1 MQGPLREQA
10 RSHRGAAGLVGW
22 CGGQSSMNLSGPFI
36 KRPVATMLLSLAIM
50 LLGGVSFGLLPV
62 SPLPQMDFPV
72 IVVQASLPGASPEV
86 MASTVATPLERS
98 FGSIAGVNTMS
109 SRSSQG
115 STRVILQ
122 FDLDR
127 DINGAAREVQAAINA
142 SRTLLP
148 SGMRS
153 MPTYKK
159 VNPSQAPIMVL
170 SLTSDV
176 LEKGQ
181 LYDLASTI
189 LSQSLSQ
196 VQGVGEVQIG
206 GSSLP
211 AVRIEL
217 EPQSLNQYGVALDDV
232 RNTIANANVRRPKGS
247 VEDDQRLWQVQA
259 NDQLEKAKDYES
271 LIIHYNGGA
280 ALRLKD
286 VAKVSDGVEDR
297 YNSGFFNDDAAVLLV
312 INRQAGANIIETVNE
327 IKAQLPALQAVLPAS
342 VKLNLA
348 MDRSPVIKATLHE
361 AEMTLLIAVAL
372 VILVVFLFLG
382 NFRASLIPTLAVP
395 VSLVGTFAV
404 MYLYGFSLNNLSLM
418 ALILATGLVVD
429 DAIVVL
435 ENISRHIDEGVRP
448 MRAAYLGAQEV
459 GFTLLSMN
467 VSLVAVFLSILFMG
481 GIIES
486 LFREFSITLAAAIV
500 VSLVVSLTLTPMLCA
515 RWLKPHT
522 PGQENR
528 LQRWSRRANDWMV
541 GKYATSLDWVL
552 RHKRLTLL
560 SLFVTIGV
568 NIALYVVVPKTF
580 MPQQDTGQLIGFVRG
595 DDGLSFSVMQPKME
609 IFRRAVLKDEAVE
622 SVAGF
627 IGGNNGTNNAFMLV
641 RLKPIKERSISAQ
654 KVIERLRKEMPKVP
668 GAQLMLMADQDL
680 QFGGG
685 REQTTSQYSYILQS
699 GDLGALREWYPKV
712 VTALKALPELTA
724 IDAREGR
731 GARQVTLIV
740 DRDQAKR
747 LGVDMDMVTAVLNNA
762 YSQRQ
767 ISTIYDSLNQY
778 QVVMEVNPKYAQD
791 PITLK
796 QVQVIT
802 ADGARIPLST
812 IAHYENS
819 LENDRVSHEGQ
830 FASESIAFDMAEG
843 VTVEQGG
850 AAIER
855 AIAKVGLPEDVI
867 AKMAGTADAFAA
879 TQKSQPW
886 MILGALVAVY
896 LVLGVL
902 YESYIHPL
910 TILSTLPSAGVGAL
924 LSIYALGGEFSLI
937 SLLGLFLL
945 IGVVKKN
952 AILMIDLAL
961 QLERSQGMAPL
972 ESIRSACLQRLRP
985 ILMTTLAAILGALPL
1000 LMSRAEGAEMRQPL
1014 GLTIIGGLIF
1024 SQVLTLYTTPV
1035 VYLYL
1040 DRLRHRF
1047 NKWRGVRTDA
1057 ALETPL

>member
-1 MQGPLREQA
+1 
-10 RSHRGAAGLVGW
+10 
-22 CGGQSSMNLSGPFI
+22 MNLSGPFI
-36 KRPVATMLLSLAIM
+36 RRPVATFLMSVAIM
-50 LLGGVSFGLLPV
+50 LLGGVSFSLLPV
-62 SPLPQMDFPV
+62 SPLPSMDFPV
-72 IVVQASLPGASPEV
+72 IVVSANLSGASPEV

-98 FGSIAGVNTMS
+98 FGAIPGVTTMS

-142 SRTLLP
+142 SRNLLP

-159 VNPSQAPIMVL
+159 INPSQAPVMVL

-176 LEKGQ
+176 LAKGQ

-196 VQGVGEVQIG
+196 VPGVGEVQIG

-217 EPQSLNQYGVALDDV
+217 EPQLLNQYNVSLDDV
-232 RNTIANANVRRPKGS
+232 RTTIDGTNVRRPIGF
-247 VEDDQRLWQVQA
+247 VEDGERQWQVQA
-259 NDQLEKAKDYES
+259 NDQLDKADDYKP
-271 LIIHYNGGA
+271 LIIRYQDGSV
-280 ALRLKD
+280 LRLSD
-286 VAKVSDGVEDR
+286 VAKVTDGVEDR
-297 YNSGFFNDDAAVLLV
+297 YNSGFYNDNSAVLLV
-312 INRQAGANIIETVNE
+312 INRQAGANIIQTVSQ
-327 IKAQLPALQAVLPAS
+327 IKEQLPALEALLPAS
-342 VKLNLA
+342 VELNIA
-348 MDRSPVIKATLHE
+348 MDRSPVITATLHE
-361 AEMTLLIAVAL
+361 AEMTLLIAVVL
-372 VILVVFLFLG
+372 VVLVVFLFLG

-395 VSLVGTFAV
+395 VSLVGTFAI
-404 MYLYGFSLNNLSLM
+404 MYLWGFSLNNLSLM

-435 ENISRHIDEGVRP
+435 ENISRHIDNGVP
-448 MRAAYLGAQEV
+448 PLRAAYLGTQEV

-467 VSLVAVFLSILFMG
+467 VSLVAVFLSILFIG

-486 LFREFSITLAAAIV
+486 LFREFSITLAVAIV
-500 VSLVVSLTLTPMLCA
+500 VSLFVSLTLTPMLCA
-515 RWLKPHT
+515 RWLTPHET
-522 PGQENR
+522 EKDNR
-528 LQRWSRRANDWMV
+528 LQRFSHRVNQRMV
-541 GKYATSLDWVL
+541 AAYDRSLGWVL
-552 RHKRLTLL
+552 RHRRLTLL
-560 SLFVTIGV
+560 SLLLTIIGNV
-568 NIALYVVVPKTF
+568 ALYVVVPKTF

-609 IFRRAVLKDEAVE
+609 TYRRALLADPAVD

-627 IGGNNGTNNAFMLV
+627 IGGNNGSNNATILV
-641 RLKPIKERSISAQ
+641 RLKPIEERKINAQ
-654 KVIERLRKEMPKVP
+654 QVIERLRKEMPKVP
-668 GAQLMLMADQDL
+668 GGRLMLMADQDL
-680 QFGGG
+680 QFGGA
-685 REQTTSQYSYILQS
+685 REQSTSQYSYIIQS
-699 GDLGALREWYPKV
+699 GDLSALRTWYPKIV
-712 VTALKALPELTA
+712 AAFRALPELTA

-731 GARQVTLIV
+731 GAAQVTLIV
-740 DRDQAKR
+740 DRDKAKR
-747 LGVDMDMVTAVLNNA
+747 LGIDMSTVTSVLNNA

-778 QVVMEVNPKYAQD
+778 KVVMEINPRYAQD
-791 PITLK
+791 PITLE

-802 ADGARIPLST
+802 TDNKRVPLSS

-819 LENDRVSHEGQ
+819 LADDSVSHEGQ
-830 FASESIAFDMAEG
+830 FASESISFDLVSG
-843 VTVEQGG
+843 VTLDV
-850 AAIER
+850 ATPLIER
-855 AIAKVGLPEDVI
+855 ALVRVGLPEDIIV
-867 AKMAGTADAFAA
+867 KVAGTGDAFAA
-879 TQKSQPW
+879 AQKSQPF

-896 LVLGVL
+896 LVLGIL

-924 LSIYALGGEFSLI
+924 LSIYLTGGQFSLI

-952 AILMIDLAL
+952 AIMMIDLAL
-961 QLERSQGMAPL
+961 QLERNEGLGPA
-972 ESIRSACLQRLRP
+972 ESIRQACLLRLRP
-985 ILMTTLAAILGALPL
+985 ILMTTMAAILGALPL
-1000 LMSRAEGAEMRQPL
+1000 MFSTAAGAEMRRPL
-1014 GLTIIGGLIF
+1014 GLTIIGGLVF
-1024 SQVLTLYTTPV
+1024 SQILTLYTTPV

-1057 ALETPL
+1057 ALDTPL

>member
-1 MQGPLREQA
+1 
-10 RSHRGAAGLVGW
+10 
-22 CGGQSSMNLSGPFI
+22 MNLSGPFI

-62 SPLPQMDFPV
+62 APLPQMDFPV

-98 FGSIAGVNTMS
+98 FGAIAGVNTMS

-142 SRTLLP
+142 SRNLLP

-217 EPQSLNQYGVALDDV
+217 EPQALNQYGVALDDV
-232 RNTIANANVRRPKGS
+232 RKTIADANVRRPKGS
-247 VEDDQRLWQVQA
+247 VEDGQRLWQIQA

-271 LIIHYNGGA
+271 LIIHYADGA

-372 VILVVFLFLG
+372 VILVVYLFLG

-435 ENISRHIDEGVRP
+435 ENISRHIDEGVKP
-448 MRAAYLGAQEV
+448 MQAAYLGAKEV

-481 GIIES
+481 GIVES

-528 LQRWSRRANDWMV
+528 LQRWSRRTNDWMV

-552 RHKRLTLL
+552 RHRRLTLL
-560 SLFVTIGV
+560 SLLITVGV
-568 NIALYVVVPKTF
+568 NVALYVVVPKTF

-627 IGGNNGTNNAFMLV
+627 IGGTNGTNNAFMLV
-641 RLKPIKERSISAQ
+641 RLKPIKERQLNAQ

-699 GDLGALREWYPKV
+699 GDLGELRKWYPKV
-712 VTALKALPELTA
+712 VAALRALPELTA
-724 IDAREGR
+724 IDAREGA
-731 GARQVTLIV
+731 GAQQVTLIV

-791 PITLK
+791 PVTLK

-802 ADGARIPLST
+802 ADGARVPLST
-812 IAHYENS
+812 FAHYENS
-819 LENDRVSHEGQ
+819 LEDDRVSHEGQ
-830 FASESIAFDMAEG
+830 FASEDISFDMAEG
-843 VTVEQGG
+843 VTVEQGS

-855 AIAKVGLPEDVI
+855 AIAKLGLPEDVI

-879 TQKSQPW
+879 TQKSQPF
-886 MILGALVAVY
+886 MILGALLAVY

-961 QLERSQGMAPL
+961 QLERHQGLSPL

-1000 LMSRAEGAEMRQPL
+1000 LLGRAEGAEMRQPL

-1040 DRLRHRF
+1040 DKLRHRF

>member
-1 MQGPLREQA
+1 
-10 RSHRGAAGLVGW
+10 
-22 CGGQSSMNLSGPFI
+22 MNLSGPFI

-72 IVVQASLPGASPEV
+72 IVVSASLPGASPEV
-86 MASTVATPLERS
+86 MASTVATPLERA
-98 FGSIAGVNTMS
+98 FGAIAGVNTMS
-109 SRSSQG
+109 SNSSQG

-122 FDLDR
+122 FDQDR

-142 SRTLLP
+142 SRNLLP
-148 SGMRS
+148 SGMKS

-159 VNPSQAPIMVL
+159 INPSQAPIMVL
-170 SLTSDV
+170 SLTSEV
-176 LEKGQ
+176 LSKGQ

-196 VQGVGEVQIG
+196 VPGVGEVQIG

-217 EPQSLNQYGVALDDV
+217 EPQLLNQYGVSLDDV
-232 RNTIANANVRRPKGS
+232 RSTIANANVRRPKGAVS
-247 VEDDQRLWQVQA
+247 DGERNWQIQA
-259 NDQLEKAKDYES
+259 NDQLEKAKDYEP
-271 LIIHYNGGA
+271 LIIRYQDGA
-280 ALRLKD
+280 ALRLSH
-286 VAKVSDGVEDR
+286 VAKVKDSVEDR
-297 YNSGFFNDDAAVLLV
+297 YNSGFFNNDAAVLLV
-312 INRQAGANIIETVNE
+312 VNRQAGANIIETVNA

-342 VKLNLA
+342 VQLNLA

-395 VSLVGTFAV
+395 VSLVGTFAI

-435 ENISRHIDEGVRP
+435 ENISRHIDAGIAP
-448 MRAAYLGAQEV
+448 MKAAMLGAKEV

-481 GIIES
+481 GIVES
-486 LFREFSITLAAAIV
+486 LFREFSITLAASII

-515 RWLKPHT
+515 RWLKPHV
-522 PGQENR
+522 PGTENAM
-528 LQRWSRRANDWMV
+528 QRWSISLNQRMV
-541 GKYATSLDWVL
+541 SGYARSLDWVL

-560 SLFVTIGV
+560 SLLVTIGV
-568 NIALYVVVPKTF
+568 NVALYVVVPKTF

-609 IFRRAVLKDEAVE
+609 IFRKAVLADPAVE

-627 IGGNNGTNNAFMLV
+627 IGGNGGTNNAFMIV
-641 RLKPIKERSISAQ
+641 RLKPISERKVSAQ
-654 KVIERLRKEMPKVP
+654 KVIERLRENMPKVP
-668 GAQLMLMADQDL
+668 GGRLMLMADQDL

-685 REQTTSQYSYILQS
+685 RDQTSSQYSYILQS
-699 GDLGALREWYPKV
+699 GDLGELRTWYPKV
-712 VTALKALPELTA
+712 VAAFKALPELTA

-731 GARQVTLIV
+731 GAQQVTLVV

-791 PITLK
+791 PETLN

-802 ADGARIPLST
+802 ADGQRIPLSA

-819 LENDRVSHEGQ
+819 LQNDRVSHEGQ
-830 FASESIAFDMAEG
+830 FASESIAFDLAPG
-843 VTVEQGG
+843 VTLEQGT

-855 AIAKVGLPEDVI
+855 AVAKLGLPEEVI
-867 AKMAGTADAFAA
+867 VKMAGTGDAFAA
-879 TQKSQPW
+879 TQKSQPF

-896 LVLGVL
+896 LVLGIL

-924 LSIYALGGEFSLI
+924 LSIYLTGGEFSLI

-961 QLERSQGMAPL
+961 QLERHSGLDPQA
-972 ESIRSACLQRLRP
+972 SIRSACLQRLRP

-1000 LMSRAEGAEMRQPL
+1000 MLSSAEGAEMRQPL

-1024 SQVLTLYTTPV
+1024 SQILTLYTTPV

>member
-1 MQGPLREQA
+1 
-10 RSHRGAAGLVGW
+10 
-22 CGGQSSMNLSGPFI
+22 MNLSGPFI
-36 KRPVATMLLSLAIM
+36 RRPVATMLLSLAIT
-50 LLGGVSFGLLPV
+50 LLGGVCFGLLPV

-72 IVVQASLPGASPEV
+72 IVVQANLPGASPEV

-98 FGSIAGVNTMS
+98 FGAIAGVNTMS

-142 SRTLLP
+142 SRNLLP

-196 VQGVGEVQIG
+196 VSGVGEVQIG

-217 EPQSLNQYGVALDDV
+217 EPQLLNQYGVALDDV
-232 RNTIANANVRRPKGS
+232 RSAIADSNVRRPKGS
-247 VEDDQRLWQVQA
+247 VEDDQRMWQVQA
-259 NDQLEKAKDYES
+259 NDQLEKAKDYET
-271 LIIHYNGGA
+271 LIIRYQDGSV
-280 ALRLKD
+280 LRLKD
-286 VAKVSDGVEDR
+286 VAKVTDGVEDR

-342 VKLNLA
+342 VKLDLA

-372 VILVVFLFLG
+372 VVLVVFMFLG
-382 NFRASLIPTLAVP
+382 NLRASLIPTLAVP

-435 ENISRHIDEGVRP
+435 ENISRHIDEGVPP
-448 MRAAYLGAQEV
+448 MKAAYLGAREV

-467 VSLVAVFLSILFMG
+467 ASLVAVFLSILFMG
-481 GIIES
+481 GIVES
-486 LFREFSITLAAAIV
+486 LFREFSITLAASIL
-500 VSLVVSLTLTPMLCA
+500 VSLLVSLTLTPMLCS
-515 RWLKPHT
+515 RWLKPHV

-528 LQRWSRRANDWMV
+528 LQRASRRLNERMV
-541 GKYATSLDWVL
+541 RGYASSLDWVL
-552 RHKRLTLL
+552 RHRRLTLL
-560 SLFVTIGV
+560 SLLVTIGV

-609 IFRRAVLKDEAVE
+609 IFRRAVLKDDAVQ

-641 RLKPIKERSISAQ
+641 RLKPIKEREISAQ

-699 GDLGALREWYPKV
+699 ADLASLREWYPKV
-712 VTALKALPELTA
+712 VAAFRALPELTA
-724 IDAREGR
+724 IDARDGG
-731 GARQVTLIV
+731 GAQQVTLVV

-747 LGVDMDMVTAVLNNA
+747 LGIDMAMVTTVLNNA

-791 PITLK
+791 PNTLE

-802 ADGARIPLST
+802 DDGARVPLST

-819 LENDRVSHEGQ
+819 LEDDRVSHEGQ
-830 FASESIAFDMAEG
+830 FASEGISFDMAES
-843 VTVEQGG
+843 VTVEQGT

-855 AIAKVGLPEDVI
+855 AIARLGMPEDVI

-879 TQKSQPW
+879 TQKGQPL
-886 MILGALVAVY
+886 MILGALLAVY

-924 LSIYALGGEFSLI
+924 LSIYVLGQEFSLI

-961 QLERSQGMAPL
+961 QLERGGQTPE
-972 ESIRSACLQRLRP
+972 ESIRSACLLRLRP

-1000 LMSRAEGAEMRQPL
+1000 LLGGAEGSEMRQPL
-1014 GLTIIGGLIF
+1014 GLTIIGGLVF

-1040 DRLRHRF
+1040 DKLRHRF
-1047 NKWRGVRTDA
+1047 NRWRGVRTDA
-1057 ALETPL
+1057 ALETAL

>member
-1 MQGPLREQA
+1 
-10 RSHRGAAGLVGW
+10 
-22 CGGQSSMNLSGPFI
+22 MNLSGPFI
-36 KRPVATMLLSLAIM
+36 RRPVATMLLSLAIV
-50 LLGGVSFGLLPV
+50 LLGAVSFGLLPV

-98 FGSIAGVNTMS
+98 FGVIPGINTMS

-122 FDLDR
+122 FDLNR

-142 SRTLLP
+142 SRNLLP

-176 LEKGQ
+176 LQKGQ
-181 LYDLASTI
+181 LYDLASTV

-196 VQGVGEVQIG
+196 VPGVGEVQIG

-217 EPQSLNQYGVALDDV
+217 EPQALNQYGVALDDV
-232 RNTIANANVRRPKGS
+232 RTAIANANVRRPKGS
-247 VEDDQRLWQVQA
+247 LEDADRNWQIQA
-259 NDQLEKAKDYES
+259 NDQLEKARDYEP
-271 LIIHYNGGA
+271 LIIHYQNGA
-280 ALRLKD
+280 ALRLGD
-286 VAKVSDGVEDR
+286 VSKISDSVEDR
-297 YNSGFFNDDAAVLLV
+297 YNAGFFNNDEAVLLV

-327 IKAQLPALQAVLPAS
+327 IKAQLPTLQAVLPAS

-372 VILVVFLFLG
+372 VVLVVYLFLG

-395 VSLVGTFAV
+395 VSLVGTFAI

-435 ENISRHIDEGVRP
+435 ENISRHIDDGIPP
-448 MRAAYLGAQEV
+448 MKAAYLGAKEV

-467 VSLVAVFLSILFMG
+467 LSLVVVFLSILFIG
-481 GIIES
+481 GIIGN
-486 LFREFSITLAAAIV
+486 LFREFSITLAASIL

-515 RWLKPHT
+515 RWLKPHQQGEPT
-522 PGQENR
+522 R
-528 LQRWSRRANDWMV
+528 LQRWSENANERMMAA
-541 GKYATSLDWVL
+541 YAVSLDWVL
-552 RHKRLTLL
+552 RHRRLTLL
-560 SLFVTIGV
+560 SLLVTIGV

-580 MPQQDTGQLIGFVRG
+580 LPQQDTGQLIGFVRG
-595 DDGLSFSVMQPKME
+595 DDGMSFGNMQPKME
-609 IFRRAVLKDEAVE
+609 IFRKAVLADPAVQ

-627 IGGNNGTNNAFMLV
+627 IGGNNGTNNALMLV
-641 RLKPIKERSISAQ
+641 RLKPIKERNVSAQ
-654 KVIERLRKEMPKVP
+654 KVIERLRDEMPKVA
-668 GAQLMLMADQDL
+668 GARLMLMADQDL

-685 REQTTSQYSYILQS
+685 REQQTAQYSYILQS
-699 GDLGALREWYPKV
+699 DDLGALREWYPKV
-712 VTALKALPELTA
+712 VAALKALPELTA
-724 IDAREGR
+724 LDAREGR
-731 GARQVTLIV
+731 GAPQTTLVV
-740 DRDQAKR
+740 DRDTAKR
-747 LGVDMDMVTAVLNNA
+747 LGVDMGTVTTVLNNA

-767 ISTIYDSLNQY
+767 ISTIYDTLNQY
-778 QVVMEVNPKYAQD
+778 EVVMEINPKYAQS
-791 PITLK
+791 PETLN
-796 QVQVIT
+796 QVKVI
-802 ADGARIPLST
+802 GSSGQRIPLSA

-819 LENDRVSHEGQ
+819 LQDDRVDHEGQ
-830 FASESIAFDMAEG
+830 FASESLSFDMAPG
-843 VTVEQGG
+843 VTVEQGT

-855 AIAKVGLPEDVI
+855 AIAKLGLPEAVI
-867 AKMAGTADAFAA
+867 AKMAGTSDAFAA
-879 TQKSQPW
+879 TQKSQPF

-896 LVLGVL
+896 LVLGIL

-924 LSIYALGGEFSLI
+924 LSIYLLGGEFSLI

-961 QLERSQGMAPL
+961 QLERHSGLDPL
-972 ESIRSACLQRLRP
+972 ESIRQACLLRLRP

-1000 LMSRAEGAEMRQPL
+1000 LLSSAEGAEMRQPL
-1014 GLTIIGGLIF
+1014 GLTIIGGLVF
-1024 SQVLTLYTTPV
+1024 SQILTLYTTPV

-1047 NKWRGVRTDA
+1047 NKWRGVRTDG

>member
-1 MQGPLREQA
+1 
-10 RSHRGAAGLVGW
+10 
-22 CGGQSSMNLSGPFI
+22 MNLSGPFI

-62 SPLPQMDFPV
+62 APLPQMDFPV

-98 FGSIAGVNTMS
+98 FGAIAGVNTMS

-142 SRTLLP
+142 SRNLLP

-196 VQGVGEVQIG
+196 VQGVGEVQVG

-217 EPQSLNQYGVALDDV
+217 EPQLLNQYGVALDDV
-232 RNTIANANVRRPKGS
+232 RNAIANANQRRPKGS
-247 VEDDQRLWQVQA
+247 VEDDQRLWQIQA
-259 NDQLEKAKDYES
+259 NDQLEKARDYEP
-271 LIIHYNGGA
+271 LIIHYNNGA

-286 VAKVSDGVEDR
+286 VARVSDGVEDR

-372 VILVVFLFLG
+372 VILVVYLFLG

-395 VSLVGTFAV
+395 VSLVGTFAI

-435 ENISRHIDEGVRP
+435 ENISRHIDEGIAP
-448 MRAAYLGAQEV
+448 MKAAYLGAKEV

-528 LQRWSRRANDWMV
+528 LQRWSRRCNEWMV

-552 RHKRLTLL
+552 RHRRLTLL
-560 SLFVTIGV
+560 SLLLTIGV
-568 NIALYVVVPKTF
+568 NVALYVVVPKTF

-609 IFRRAVLKDEAVE
+609 IFRRAVLKDAAVE

-641 RLKPIKERSISAQ
+641 RLKPIKERNISAQ

-699 GDLGALREWYPKV
+699 GDLGELRQWYPKV
-712 VTALKALPELTA
+712 VTALRALPELTA
-724 IDAREGR
+724 IDAREGH
-731 GARQVTLIV
+731 GAQQVTLMV

-791 PITLK
+791 PITLN

-802 ADGARIPLST
+802 ADGARIPLSA

-819 LENDRVSHEGQ
+819 LEDDRVSHEGQ
-830 FASESIAFDMAEG
+830 FASESISFDMAEG
-843 VTVEQGG
+843 VTVEQGT

-855 AIAKVGLPEDVI
+855 AIAKLGMPEDVI
-867 AKMAGTADAFAA
+867 VKMAGTADAFAA
-879 TQKSQPW
+879 TQKSQPF
-886 MILGALVAVY
+886 MILGALLAVY

-924 LSIYALGGEFSLI
+924 LSIYVLGGEFSLI

-961 QLERSQGMAPL
+961 QLERHHGMDPL
-972 ESIRSACLQRLRP
+972 QSIRSACLQRLRP

-1000 LMSRAEGAEMRQPL
+1000 LLGNAEGSEMRQPL
-1014 GLTIIGGLIF
+1014 GLTIIGGLVF

-1040 DRLRHRF
+1040 DRLRHKF
-1047 NKWRGVRTDA
+1047 NHWRGVRTDA

>member
-1 MQGPLREQA
+1 
-10 RSHRGAAGLVGW
+10 
-22 CGGQSSMNLSGPFI
+22 MNLSGPFI
-36 KRPVATMLLSLAIM
+36 RRPVATMLLSFAIM
-50 LLGGVSFGLLPV
+50 LLGGVCFGLLPV

-72 IVVQASLPGASPEV
+72 IVVQANLPGASPEV

-98 FGSIAGVNTMS
+98 FGAIAGVNTMS

-142 SRTLLP
+142 SRNLLP

-196 VQGVGEVQIG
+196 VSGVGEVQIG

-217 EPQSLNQYGVALDDV
+217 EPQLLNQYGVALDDV
-232 RNTIANANVRRPKGS
+232 RTAIADSNVRRPKGS
-247 VEDDQRLWQVQA
+247 VEDDRRMWQVQA
-259 NDQLEKAKDYES
+259 NDQLEKAKDYETLVIRYQDGS
-271 LIIHYNGGA
+271 V
-280 ALRLKD
+280 LRLKD
-286 VAKVSDGVEDR
+286 VAKVTDSVEDR

-372 VILVVFLFLG
+372 VVLVVFLFLG

-435 ENISRHIDEGVRP
+435 ENISRHIDEGVPP
-448 MRAAYLGAQEV
+448 MEAAYRGAEEV

-486 LFREFSITLAAAIV
+486 LFREFSITLAASIV

-515 RWLKPHT
+515 RWLKPHV

-528 LQRWSRRANDWMV
+528 LQRWSQRVNERMV
-541 GKYATSLDWVL
+541 RGYATSLDWVL
-552 RHKRLTLL
+552 RHRRLTLL
-560 SLFVTIGV
+560 SLLVTIGV
-568 NIALYVVVPKTF
+568 NVALYVVVPKTF

-595 DDGLSFSVMQPKME
+595 DDGLSFGVMQPKME
-609 IFRRAVLKDEAVE
+609 IFRRAVLKDEAVQ

-641 RLKPIKERSISAQ
+641 RLKPIKERNISAQ

-699 GDLGALREWYPKV
+699 ADLASLRTWYPKV
-712 VTALKALPELTA
+712 VAAFRALPELTA
-724 IDAREGR
+724 IDARDGG
-731 GARQVTLIV
+731 GAQQVTLVV

-747 LGVDMDMVTAVLNNA
+747 LGIDMDMVTAVLNNA

-791 PITLK
+791 PSTLE

-802 ADGARIPLST
+802 ADGARVPLSA

-819 LENDRVSHEGQ
+819 LEDDRVSHEGQ
-830 FASESIAFDMAEG
+830 FASEGISFDMAEG
-843 VTVEQGG
+843 VTVEQGT

-855 AIAKVGLPEDVI
+855 AIAKLGMPEDVI
-867 AKMAGTADAFAA
+867 VKMAGTADAFAA
-879 TQKSQPW
+879 TQKSQPF
-886 MILGALVAVY
+886 MILGALLAVY

-924 LSIYALGGEFSLI
+924 LSIYALGSEFSLI

-961 QLERSQGMAPL
+961 QLERAGQTPL
-972 ESIRSACLQRLRP
+972 ESIRSACLLRLRP

-1000 LMSRAEGAEMRQPL
+1000 LLGTAEGAEMRQPL
-1014 GLTIIGGLIF
+1014 GLTIIGGLVF

-1040 DRLRHRF
+1040 DKLRHRF
-1047 NKWRGVRTDA
+1047 NRWRGVRTDA

>member
-1 MQGPLREQA
+1 
-10 RSHRGAAGLVGW
+10 
-22 CGGQSSMNLSGPFI
+22 MNLSGPFI

-62 SPLPQMDFPV
+62 APLPQMDFPV

-98 FGSIAGVNTMS
+98 FGAIAGVNTMS

-142 SRTLLP
+142 SRNLLP

-217 EPQSLNQYGVALDDV
+217 EPQALNQYGVALDDV
-232 RNTIANANVRRPKGS
+232 RKTIADANVRRPKGS
-247 VEDDQRLWQVQA
+247 VEDGQRLWQIQA

-271 LIIHYNGGA
+271 LIIHYADGA

-435 ENISRHIDEGVRP
+435 ENISRHIDEGVKP
-448 MRAAYLGAQEV
+448 MQAAYLGAKEV

-481 GIIES
+481 GIVES

-528 LQRWSRRANDWMV
+528 LQRWSRRTNDWMV

-552 RHKRLTLL
+552 RHRRLTLL
-560 SLFVTIGV
+560 SLLITVGV
-568 NIALYVVVPKTF
+568 NVALYVVVPKTF

-627 IGGNNGTNNAFMLV
+627 IGGTNGTNNAFMLV
-641 RLKPIKERSISAQ
+641 RLKPIKERQLNAQ

-699 GDLGALREWYPKV
+699 ADLGSLRQWYPKV
-712 VTALKALPELTA
+712 VAALRALPELTA

-731 GARQVTLIV
+731 GAQQVTLIV

-747 LGVDMDMVTAVLNNA
+747 LGVDMNMVTAVLNNA

-791 PITLK
+791 PVTLK

-802 ADGARIPLST
+802 ADGARVPLST
-812 IAHYENS
+812 FAHYENS
-819 LENDRVSHEGQ
+819 LEDDRVSHEGQ
-830 FASESIAFDMAEG
+830 FASEDISFDMAEG
-843 VTVEQGG
+843 VTVEQGS

-855 AIAKVGLPEDVI
+855 AIAKLGLPEDVI

-879 TQKSQPW
+879 TQKSQPF
-886 MILGALVAVY
+886 MILGALLAVY

-924 LSIYALGGEFSLI
+924 LSIYVLGGEFSLI

-961 QLERSQGMAPL
+961 QLERHQGLSPL

-1000 LMSRAEGAEMRQPL
+1000 LLSRAEGAEMRQPL

-1040 DRLRHRF
+1040 DKLRHRF

>member
-1 MQGPLREQA
+1 
-10 RSHRGAAGLVGW
+10 
-22 CGGQSSMNLSGPFI
+22 MNLSGPFI

-98 FGSIAGVNTMS
+98 FGAIAGVNTMS

-142 SRTLLP
+142 SRNLLP

-217 EPQSLNQYGVALDDV
+217 EPQALNQYGVALDDV
-232 RNTIANANVRRPKGS
+232 RTAIANANVRRPKGA
-247 VEDDQRLWQVQA
+247 VEDGERLWQIQA

-271 LIIHYNGGA
+271 LIIHYVDGA

-372 VILVVFLFLG
+372 VIMVVFLFLG

-435 ENISRHIDEGVRP
+435 ENISRHIDEGVPP
-448 MRAAYLGAQEV
+448 MKAAYLGAEEV

-486 LFREFSITLAAAIV
+486 LFREFSITLAASIV

-528 LQRWSRRANDWMV
+528 LQRVSRRTNDWMV
-541 GKYATSLDWVL
+541 AKYATSLDWVL
-552 RHKRLTLL
+552 RHRRLTLL

-595 DDGLSFSVMQPKME
+595 DDGLSFTVMQPKME
-609 IFRRAVLKDEAVE
+609 VFRRAVLKDPAVE

-627 IGGNNGTNNAFMLV
+627 IGGTNGTNNAFMLV
-641 RLKPIKERSISAQ
+641 RLKPIKERNISAQ

-699 GDLGALREWYPKV
+699 ADLGSLREWYPKV

-731 GARQVTLIV
+731 GAQQVTLIV

-747 LGVDMDMVTAVLNNA
+747 LGIDMNMVTSVLNNA

-778 QVVMEVNPKYAQD
+778 QVVMEVNQKYAQD

-802 ADGARIPLST
+802 ADGARVPLST

-819 LENDRVSHEGQ
+819 LEDDRVSHEGQ
-830 FASESIAFDMAEG
+830 FASESISFDMAEG
-843 VTVEQGG
+843 VTVEQGT

-855 AIAKVGLPEDVI
+855 AIARLGMPEDVI
-867 AKMAGTADAFAA
+867 VKVAGTADAFAA

-924 LSIYALGGEFSLI
+924 LSIYVLGGEFSLI

-961 QLERSQGMAPL
+961 QLERHQGLAPL

-1000 LMSRAEGAEMRQPL
+1000 LLSRAEGAEMRQPL

-1040 DRLRHRF
+1040 DKLRHRF
-1047 NKWRGVRTDA
+1047 NHWRGVRTDA

>member
-1 MQGPLREQA
+1 
-10 RSHRGAAGLVGW
+10 
-22 CGGQSSMNLSGPFI
+22 MNLSGPFI

-98 FGSIAGVNTMS
+98 FGAIAGVNTMS

-142 SRTLLP
+142 SRNLLP

-196 VQGVGEVQIG
+196 VPGVGEVQIG

-217 EPQSLNQYGVALDDV
+217 EPQLLNQYGVALDDV
-232 RNTIANANVRRPKGS
+232 RNAIANANVRRPKGS
-247 VEDDQRLWQVQA
+247 VEDDQRLWQIQA
-259 NDQLEKAKDYES
+259 NDQLEKAKDYEP
-271 LIIHYNGGA
+271 LIIHYNNGSP
-280 ALRLKD
+280 LRLKD
-286 VAKVSDGVEDR
+286 VAKVTDGVEDR

-312 INRQAGANIIETVNE
+312 INRQAGANIIETVNQ
-327 IKAQLPALQAVLPAS
+327 IKAHLPALQAVLPAS

-435 ENISRHIDEGVRP
+435 ENISRHIDEGVAP
-448 MRAAYLGAQEV
+448 MKAAYLGAQEV

-486 LFREFSITLAAAIV
+486 LFREFSITLAASIV

-515 RWLKPHT
+515 RWLKPQAPT
-522 PGQENR
+522 ENR
-528 LQRWSRRANDWMV
+528 LQRGSRQANEWMV
-541 GKYATSLDWVL
+541 KHYATSLDWVL
-552 RHKRLTLL
+552 RHPRLTLF
-560 SLFVTIGV
+560 SLFLTIGV
-568 NIALYVVVPKTF
+568 NVALYVVVPKTF
-580 MPQQDTGQLIGFVRG
+580 LPQQDTGQLIGFIRG

-609 IFRRAVLKDEAVE
+609 TFRRAVLKDPAVE

-627 IGGNNGTNNAFMLV
+627 IGGSNGTNNAFMLV
-641 RLKPIKERSISAQ
+641 RLKPIKERKLSAQ
-654 KVIERLRKEMPKVP
+654 KVIERIRKEMPKVP

-685 REQTTSQYSYILQS
+685 REQQSSQYSYILQS
-699 GDLGALREWYPKV
+699 GDLASLREWYPKV

-731 GARQVTLIV
+731 GAAQVTLVV

-747 LGVDMDMVTAVLNNA
+747 LGVDMDMVTSVLNNA

-791 PITLK
+791 PITLN

-802 ADGARIPLST
+802 AAGARIPLSA

-830 FASESIAFDMAEG
+830 FASESISFDMAEG

-855 AIAKVGLPEDVI
+855 AIAKLGLPEEVV

-886 MILGALVAVY
+886 MILGSLLAVY

-902 YESYIHPL
+902 YESYVHPL

-924 LSIYALGGEFSLI
+924 LSIYVLGQEFSLI

-961 QLERSQGMAPL
+961 QLERQQGMSPL
-972 ESIRSACLQRLRP
+972 ESIRSACLLRLRP
-985 ILMTTLAAILGALPL
+985 ILMTTLAAILGAVPL
-1000 LMSRAEGAEMRQPL
+1000 LLSSAEGAEMRQPL

-1024 SQVLTLYTTPV
+1024 SQVLTLFTTPV

-1040 DRLRHRF
+1040 DRLRHRV
-1047 NKWRGVRTDA
+1047 NRWRGVRTDA
-1057 ALETPL
+1057 ALETSL

>member
-1 MQGPLREQA
+1 
-10 RSHRGAAGLVGW
+10 
-22 CGGQSSMNLSGPFI
+22 MNLSGPFI
-36 KRPVATMLLSLAIM
+36 RRPVATLLLSLAIM

-72 IVVQASLPGASPEV
+72 IVVSASLPGASPEV

-98 FGSIAGVNTMS
+98 FGAIAGVNTMS

-122 FDLDR
+122 FDQDR

-142 SRTLLP
+142 SRNLLP

-176 LEKGQ
+176 LSKGE

-196 VQGVGEVQIG
+196 VPGVGEVQIG

-217 EPQSLNQYGVALDDV
+217 EPQLLNQYGVSLDEV
-232 RNTIANANVRRPKGS
+232 RNTIANANVRRPKGAVS
-247 VEDDQRLWQVQA
+247 DGERNWQIQA
-259 NDQLEKAKDYES
+259 NDQLEKAKDYEP
-271 LIIHYNGGA
+271 LIIRYQDGA
-280 ALRLKD
+280 ALRLSH
-286 VAKVSDGVEDR
+286 VAKVQDSVEDR
-297 YNSGFFNDDAAVLLV
+297 YNSGFFNNDAAVLLV
-312 INRQAGANIIETVNE
+312 VNRQAGANIIETVNA

-395 VSLVGTFAV
+395 VSLVGTFAI

-435 ENISRHIDEGVRP
+435 ENISRHIDAGIAP
-448 MRAAYLGAQEV
+448 MKAAYLGAKEV

-486 LFREFSITLAAAIV
+486 LFREFSITLAASIV

-515 RWLKPHT
+515 RWLKPHV
-522 PGQENR
+522 PGTENAM
-528 LQRWSRRANDWMV
+528 QRWSNRLNERMV
-541 GKYATSLDWVL
+541 NGYARSLDWVL
-552 RHKRLTLL
+552 RHKRLTLF
-560 SLFVTIGV
+560 SLLVTIGV
-568 NIALYVVVPKTF
+568 NVALYVVVPKTF

-609 IFRRAVLKDEAVE
+609 IFRKAVLADPAVE

-627 IGGNNGTNNAFMLV
+627 IGGNGGTNNALMIV
-641 RLKPIKERSISAQ
+641 RLKPISERKISAQ
-654 KVIERLRKEMPKVP
+654 KVIERLRATLPKVP
-668 GAQLMLMADQDL
+668 GGRLMLMADQDL

-685 REQTTSQYSYILQS
+685 REQTSSQYSYILQS
-699 GDLGALREWYPKV
+699 GDLSELRTWYPKV
-712 VTALKALPELTA
+712 VEALKALPELTA

-731 GARQVTLIV
+731 GAQQVTLVV

-747 LGVDMDMVTAVLNNA
+747 LGVDMNMVTAVLNNA

-778 QVVMEVNPKYAQD
+778 RVVMEVNPQYARD
-791 PITLK
+791 PETLN

-802 ADGARIPLST
+802 ADGQRIPLST

-819 LENDRVSHEGQ
+819 LQDDRVEHEGQ
-830 FASESIAFDMAEG
+830 FASETIAFDLANG
-843 VTVEQGG
+843 VSLEQGT

-855 AIAKVGLPEDVI
+855 AIAKLGLPEGVI
-867 AKMAGTADAFAA
+867 AKMAGTGDAFAA
-879 TQKSQPW
+879 TQKSQPF

-896 LVLGVL
+896 LVLGIL

-924 LSIYALGGEFSLI
+924 LSIYLTGGEFSLI

-961 QLERSQGMAPL
+961 QLERHAGMSPQ

-985 ILMTTLAAILGALPL
+985 ILMTTLAALLGALPL
-1000 LMSRAEGAEMRQPL
+1000 MLSHAEGAEMRQPL

-1024 SQVLTLYTTPV
+1024 SQILTLYTTPV

-1040 DRLRHRF
+1040 DRVRHRF
-1047 NKWRGVRTDA
+1047 NQWRGVRTDA

>member
-1 MQGPLREQA
+1 
-10 RSHRGAAGLVGW
+10 
-22 CGGQSSMNLSGPFI
+22 MNLSGPFI
-36 KRPVATMLLSLAIM
+36 RRPVATMLLSLAIM

-62 SPLPQMDFPV
+62 SPLPQIDFPV
-72 IVVQASLPGASPEV
+72 IVVSASLPGASPEV

-122 FDLDR
+122 FDQDR

-142 SRTLLP
+142 SRNLLP
-148 SGMRS
+148 SGMKS

-170 SLTSDV
+170 ALTSEV
-176 LEKGQ
+176 LSKGE

-196 VQGVGEVQIG
+196 VPGVGEVQIG

-217 EPQSLNQYGVALDDV
+217 EPQMLNQYGVSLDEV
-232 RNTIANANVRRPKGS
+232 RSTIASANVRRPKGAVS
-247 VEDDQRLWQVQA
+247 DGERNWQIQA

-271 LIIHYNGGA
+271 LIIRYQDGA
-280 ALRLKD
+280 ALRLNH
-286 VAKVSDGVEDR
+286 VAKVQDSVEDR
-297 YNSGFFNDDAAVLLV
+297 YNSGFFNNDAAVLLV
-312 INRQAGANIIETVNE
+312 VNRQAGANIIETVNA
-327 IKAQLPALQAVLPAS
+327 IKAQLPALQAVLPAN
-342 VKLNLA
+342 VKLEVA

-361 AEMTLLIAVAL
+361 AEMTLLIAVVL
-372 VILVVFLFLG
+372 VIIVVFLFLG

-395 VSLVGTFAV
+395 VSLIGTFAI

-435 ENISRHIDEGVRP
+435 ENISRHIDAGIAP
-448 MRAAYLGAQEV
+448 MKAAYMGAKEV

-481 GIIES
+481 GIVES
-486 LFREFSITLAAAIV
+486 LFREFSITLAASIV

-515 RWLKPHT
+515 RWLKPHV
-522 PGQENR
+522 PGSENAM
-528 LQRWSRRANDWMV
+528 QRWSIRLNERMMR
-541 GKYATSLDWVL
+541 GYARSLDWVL
-552 RHKRLTLL
+552 RHKRLTLF
-560 SLFVTIGV
+560 SLLVTIGV
-568 NIALYVVVPKTF
+568 NVALYVIVPKTF

-609 IFRRAVLKDEAVE
+609 IFRKAVLADPAVE

-627 IGGNNGTNNAFMLV
+627 IGGNGGTNNALMIV
-641 RLKPIKERSISAQ
+641 RLKPVSERKISAQ
-654 KVIERLRKEMPKVP
+654 KVIERMRNTMPKVP
-668 GAQLMLMADQDL
+668 GGRLMLMADQDL

-685 REQTTSQYSYILQS
+685 REQTSSQYSYILQS
-699 GDLGALREWYPKV
+699 GDLNELRTWYPKV
-712 VTALKALPELTA
+712 VAALKALPELTA

-731 GARQVTLIV
+731 GAQQVTLVV

-747 LGVDMDMVTAVLNNA
+747 LGIDMNMVTAVLNNA

-791 PITLK
+791 PETLN

-802 ADGARIPLST
+802 ADGQRVPLST

-819 LENDRVSHEGQ
+819 LQDDRVEHEGQ
-830 FASESIAFDMAEG
+830 FASETISFDMAPG
-843 VTVEQGG
+843 VSLEQGT

-855 AIAKVGLPEDVI
+855 AIAKLGLPEDVI
-867 AKMAGTADAFAA
+867 AKMAGTGDAFAA
-879 TQKSQPW
+879 TQKSQPF

-896 LVLGVL
+896 LVLGIL

-924 LSIYALGGEFSLI
+924 LSIYLTGGEFSLI

-961 QLERSQGMAPL
+961 QLERHGGLSPEQ
-972 ESIRSACLQRLRP
+972 SIRSACLQRLRP
-985 ILMTTLAAILGALPL
+985 ILMTTLAAILGAVPL
-1000 LMSRAEGAEMRQPL
+1000 MLSTAEGAEMRQPL

-1024 SQVLTLYTTPV
+1024 SQILTLYTTPV

-1040 DRLRHRF
+1040 DRARHRF

-1057 ALETPL
+1057 ALGTAL

>member
-1 MQGPLREQA
+1 
-10 RSHRGAAGLVGW
+10 
-22 CGGQSSMNLSGPFI
+22 MNLSGPFI
-36 KRPVATMLLSLAIM
+36 KRPVATMLLSFAII

-62 SPLPQMDFPV
+62 APLPQMDFPV
-72 IVVQASLPGASPEV
+72 IVVQANLPGASPEV

-98 FGSIAGVNTMS
+98 FGAIAGVNTMS

-142 SRTLLP
+142 SRNLLP

-176 LEKGQ
+176 LKKGQ

-196 VQGVGEVQIG
+196 VSGVGEVQIG

-217 EPQSLNQYGVALDDV
+217 EPQLLNQYGVALDDV
-232 RNTIANANVRRPKGS
+232 RTAVADSNVRRPKGS
-247 VEDDQRLWQVQA
+247 VEDDQRMWQVQA
-259 NDQLEKAKDYES
+259 NDQLEKAKDYET
-271 LIIHYNGGA
+271 LIIRYQDGSV
-280 ALRLKD
+280 LRLKD
-286 VAKVSDGVEDR
+286 VAKVTDSVEDR
-297 YNSGFFNDDAAVLLV
+297 YNSGFFNNDAAVLLV

-372 VILVVFLFLG
+372 VVLVVFLFLG

-435 ENISRHIDEGVRP
+435 ENISRHIDEGMPP
-448 MRAAYLGAQEV
+448 MKAAYRGAEEV

-467 VSLVAVFLSILFMG
+467 ASLVVVFLSILFMG

-486 LFREFSITLAAAIV
+486 LFREFSITLAASIV

-515 RWLKPHT
+515 RWLKPHV

-528 LQRWSRRANDWMV
+528 LQRWSQRLNERMV
-541 GKYATSLDWVL
+541 RGYASSLDWVL
-552 RHKRLTLL
+552 RHRRLTLL
-560 SLFVTIGV
+560 SLLVTIGV
-568 NIALYVVVPKTF
+568 NVALYVVVPKTF

-595 DDGLSFSVMQPKME
+595 DDGLSFNVMQPKME
-609 IFRRAVLKDEAVE
+609 IFRRAVLKDEAVQ

-641 RLKPIKERSISAQ
+641 RLKPIKERNISAQ

-699 GDLGALREWYPKV
+699 ADLASLRTWYPKV
-712 VTALKALPELTA
+712 VAAFRALPELTA
-724 IDAREGR
+724 IDARDGG
-731 GARQVTLIV
+731 GAQQVTLMV

-747 LGVDMDMVTAVLNNA
+747 LGIDMDMVTAVLNNA

-791 PITLK
+791 PSTLE

-802 ADGARIPLST
+802 ADGARVPLSA

-819 LENDRVSHEGQ
+819 LEDDRVSHEGQ
-830 FASESIAFDMAEG
+830 FASEGISFDMAEG
-843 VTVEQGG
+843 VTVEQGT

-855 AIAKVGLPEDVI
+855 AIAKLGMPEDVI

-879 TQKSQPW
+879 TQKSQPF
-886 MILGALVAVY
+886 MILGALLAVY

-961 QLERSQGMAPL
+961 QLERAGQTPQ
-972 ESIRSACLQRLRP
+972 ESIRSACLLRLRP

-1000 LMSRAEGAEMRQPL
+1000 LLGTAEGSEMRQPL
-1014 GLTIIGGLIF
+1014 GLTIIGGLVF

-1040 DRLRHRF
+1040 DKLRHRF
-1047 NKWRGVRTDA
+1047 NRWRGVRTDA

>member
-1 MQGPLREQA
+1 
-10 RSHRGAAGLVGW
+10 
-22 CGGQSSMNLSGPFI
+22 MNLSGPFI
-36 KRPVATMLLSLAIM
+36 RRPVATMLLSFAIM
-50 LLGGVSFGLLPV
+50 LLGGVCFGLLPV

-72 IVVQASLPGASPEV
+72 IVVQANLPGASPEV

-98 FGSIAGVNTMS
+98 FGAIAGVNTMS

-142 SRTLLP
+142 SRNLLP

-159 VNPSQAPIMVL
+159 VNPSQAPVMVL

-196 VQGVGEVQIG
+196 VAGVGEVQIG

-217 EPQSLNQYGVALDDV
+217 EPQLLNQYGVALDDV
-232 RNTIANANVRRPKGS
+232 RTAIANSNVRRPKGS
-247 VEDDQRLWQVQA
+247 VEDDKRMWQVQA
-259 NDQLEKAKDYES
+259 NDQLEKAKDYETLVIRYQDGS
-271 LIIHYNGGA
+271 V
-280 ALRLKD
+280 LRLKD

-327 IKAQLPALQAVLPAS
+327 IKNQLPALQAVLPAS

-372 VILVVFLFLG
+372 VVLVVFLFLG

-435 ENISRHIDEGVRP
+435 ENISRHIDEGVPP
-448 MRAAYLGAQEV
+448 MKAAYLGAEEV

-467 VSLVAVFLSILFMG
+467 ASLVAVFLSILFMG

-515 RWLKPHT
+515 RWLKPHV

-528 LQRWSRRANDWMV
+528 LQRWSHHVNERMV
-541 GKYATSLDWVL
+541 RGYARSLDWVL
-552 RHKRLTLL
+552 RHRRLTLL
-560 SLFVTIGV
+560 SLLVTVGV

-595 DDGLSFSVMQPKME
+595 DDGLSFNVMQPKME
-609 IFRRAVLKDEAVE
+609 IFRRAVLKDEAVQ

-641 RLKPIKERSISAQ
+641 RLKPIKERAMSAQ

-699 GDLGALREWYPKV
+699 ADLASLREWYPKLV
-712 VTALKALPELTA
+712 AAFRALPELTA
-724 IDAREGR
+724 IDARDGG
-731 GARQVTLIV
+731 GAQQVTLIV

-747 LGVDMDMVTAVLNNA
+747 LGIDMDMVTAVLNNA

-791 PITLK
+791 PKTLE

-802 ADGARIPLST
+802 ADGARVPLSA

-819 LENDRVSHEGQ
+819 LEDDRVSHEGQ

-843 VTVEQGG
+843 VTVEQGS

-855 AIAKVGLPEDVI
+855 AIAKLGMPEDVI

-879 TQKSQPW
+879 TQKSQPF
-886 MILGALVAVY
+886 MILGALLAVY

-924 LSIYALGGEFSLI
+924 LSIYVLGSEFSLI

-961 QLERSQGMAPL
+961 QLERAGQTPL
-972 ESIRSACLQRLRP
+972 ESIRSACLLRLRP

-1000 LMSRAEGAEMRQPL
+1000 LLGGAEGSEMRQPL
-1014 GLTIIGGLIF
+1014 GLTIIGGLVF

-1040 DRLRHRF
+1040 DNLRHRF
-1047 NKWRGVRTDA
+1047 NRWRGVRTDA

>member
-1 MQGPLREQA
+1 
-10 RSHRGAAGLVGW
+10 
-22 CGGQSSMNLSGPFI
+22 MNLSGPFI

-98 FGSIAGVNTMS
+98 FGAIAGVNTMS

-142 SRTLLP
+142 SRNLLP

-217 EPQSLNQYGVALDDV
+217 EPQALNQYGVALDDV

-247 VEDDQRLWQVQA
+247 VEDGQRLWQVQA

-271 LIIHYNGGA
+271 LIIHYADGA

-297 YNSGFFNDDAAVLLV
+297 YNSGFFNDDSAVLLV

-435 ENISRHIDEGVRP
+435 ENISRHIDEGIKP
-448 MRAAYLGAQEV
+448 MKAAYLGAQEV

-528 LQRWSRRANDWMV
+528 LQRWSQRANEWMV

-552 RHKRLTLL
+552 RHRRLTLL
-560 SLFVTIGV
+560 SLIVTVGV

-580 MPQQDTGQLIGFVRG
+580 LPQQDTGQLIGFVRG

-609 IFRRAVLKDEAVE
+609 TFRRAVLKDDAVE

-627 IGGNNGTNNAFMLV
+627 IGGTNGTNNAFMLV
-641 RLKPIKERSISAQ
+641 RLKPIKERNISAQ
-654 KVIERLRKEMPKVP
+654 KVIERLRKEMPKVA

-699 GDLGALREWYPKV
+699 ADLGELREWYPKV
-712 VTALKALPELTA
+712 VAALKALPELTA

-731 GARQVTLIV
+731 GAQQVTLIV

-747 LGVDMDMVTAVLNNA
+747 LGVDMSMVTAVLNNA

-802 ADGARIPLST
+802 AAGARIPLST

-819 LENDRVSHEGQ
+819 LEDDRVSHEGQ
-830 FASESIAFDMAEG
+830 FASESISFDMAEG
-843 VTVEQGG
+843 VTVEQGT

-855 AIAKVGLPEDVI
+855 AIARLGMPEDVI
-867 AKMAGTADAFAA
+867 VKMAGTADAFAA

-961 QLERSQGMAPL
+961 QLERQQGMAPL
-972 ESIRSACLQRLRP
+972 ESIRNACLQRLRP

-1000 LMSRAEGAEMRQPL
+1000 LLSRAEGAEMRQPL

-1040 DRLRHRF
+1040 DKLRHRF
-1047 NKWRGVRTDA
+1047 NHWRGVRTDA

>member
-1 MQGPLREQA
+1 
-10 RSHRGAAGLVGW
+10 
-22 CGGQSSMNLSGPFI
+22 MNLSGPFI

-98 FGSIAGVNTMS
+98 FGTIAGVNTMS

-142 SRTLLP
+142 SRNLLP

-217 EPQSLNQYGVALDDV
+217 EPQALNQYGVALDDV
-232 RNTIANANVRRPKGS
+232 RTTIANANVRRPKGS
-247 VEDDQRLWQVQA
+247 VEDGQRLWQVQA

-271 LIIHYNGGA
+271 LIIHYADGA

-382 NFRASLIPTLAVP
+382 NLRASLIPTLAVP

-435 ENISRHIDEGVRP
+435 ENISRHIDKGVPP
-448 MRAAYLGAQEV
+448 MKAAYLGAQEV

-500 VSLVVSLTLTPMLCA
+500 VSLLVSLTLTPMLCA

-528 LQRWSRRANDWMV
+528 LQRWSQRANEWMV

-552 RHKRLTLL
+552 RHRRLTLL
-560 SLFVTIGV
+560 SLIVTVGV

-580 MPQQDTGQLIGFVRG
+580 LPQQDTGQLIGFVRG
-595 DDGLSFSVMQPKME
+595 DNGLSFSVMQPKME
-609 IFRRAVLKDEAVE
+609 TFRRAVLKDEAVQ

-641 RLKPIKERSISAQ
+641 RLKPIKERNLSAQ

-712 VTALKALPELTA
+712 VAAFKALPELTA

-731 GARQVTLIV
+731 GAQQVTLIV

-747 LGVDMDMVTAVLNNA
+747 LGVDMNMVTAVLNNA

-791 PITLK
+791 PVTLN
-796 QVQVIT
+796 QVKVIT

-812 IAHYENS
+812 IAHYESS

-843 VTVEQGG
+843 VTVEQGS

-879 TQKSQPW
+879 AQKSQPW

-924 LSIYALGGEFSLI
+924 LSIYVLGGEFSLI

-961 QLERSQGMAPL
+961 QLERHQGLEPL

-1000 LMSRAEGAEMRQPL
+1000 LLSRAEGAEMRQPL
-1014 GLTIIGGLIF
+1014 GLTIIGGLVF

-1040 DRLRHRF
+1040 DKLRHRF
-1047 NKWRGVRTDA
+1047 NHWRGVRTDA

>member
-1 MQGPLREQA
+1 
-10 RSHRGAAGLVGW
+10 
-22 CGGQSSMNLSGPFI
+22 MNLSGPFI

-62 SPLPQMDFPV
+62 APLPQMDFPV

-98 FGSIAGVNTMS
+98 FGAIAGVNTMS

-142 SRTLLP
+142 SRNLLP

-217 EPQSLNQYGVALDDV
+217 EPQALNQYGVALDDV
-232 RNTIANANVRRPKGS
+232 RKTIADANVRRPKGS
-247 VEDDQRLWQVQA
+247 VEDGQRLWQIQA

-271 LIIHYNGGA
+271 LIIHYADGA

-435 ENISRHIDEGVRP
+435 ENISRHIDEGVKP
-448 MRAAYLGAQEV
+448 MQAAYLGAKEV

-481 GIIES
+481 GIVES

-528 LQRWSRRANDWMV
+528 LQRWSRRTNDWMV
-541 GKYATSLDWVL
+541 GKYASSLDWVL
-552 RHKRLTLL
+552 RHRRLTLL
-560 SLFVTIGV
+560 SLLITVGV
-568 NIALYVVVPKTF
+568 NVALYVVVPKTF

-627 IGGNNGTNNAFMLV
+627 IGGSNGTNNAFMLV
-641 RLKPIKERSISAQ
+641 RLKPIKERQLNAQ

-699 GDLGALREWYPKV
+699 GDLGELRKWYPKV
-712 VTALKALPELTA
+712 VAALRALPELTA
-724 IDAREGR
+724 IDAREGK
-731 GARQVTLIV
+731 GAQQVTLIV

-747 LGVDMDMVTAVLNNA
+747 LGVDMDMVTSVLNNA

-791 PITLK
+791 PVTLK

-802 ADGARIPLST
+802 ADGARVPLST
-812 IAHYENS
+812 FAHYENS
-819 LENDRVSHEGQ
+819 LEDDRVSHEGQ
-830 FASESIAFDMAEG
+830 FASEDISFDMAEG
-843 VTVEQGG
+843 VTVEQGS

-855 AIAKVGLPEDVI
+855 AIAKLGLPEDVI

-879 TQKSQPW
+879 TQKSQPF
-886 MILGALVAVY
+886 MILGALLAVY

-961 QLERSQGMAPL
+961 QLERHQGLSPL

-1000 LMSRAEGAEMRQPL
+1000 LLSRAEGAEMRQPL

-1040 DRLRHRF
+1040 DKLRHRF

>member
-1 MQGPLREQA
+1 
-10 RSHRGAAGLVGW
+10 
-22 CGGQSSMNLSGPFI
+22 MNLSGPFI

-98 FGSIAGVNTMS
+98 FGAIAGVNTMS

-142 SRTLLP
+142 SRNLLP

-217 EPQSLNQYGVALDDV
+217 EPQALNQYGVALDDV

-247 VEDDQRLWQVQA
+247 VEDGQRLWQVQA

-435 ENISRHIDEGVRP
+435 ENISRHIDEGVPP
-448 MRAAYLGAQEV
+448 MKAAYLGAQEV

-486 LFREFSITLAAAIV
+486 LFREFSITLAASIV

-528 LQRWSRRANDWMV
+528 LQRWSQRANEWMV

-552 RHKRLTLL
+552 HHRRLTLL
-560 SLFVTIGV
+560 SLIVTVGV

-580 MPQQDTGQLIGFVRG
+580 LPQQDTGQLIGFVRG

-627 IGGNNGTNNAFMLV
+627 IGGTNGTNNAFMLV
-641 RLKPIKERSISAQ
+641 RLKPIKERALSAQ

-685 REQTTSQYSYILQS
+685 REQTSSQYSYILQS
-699 GDLGALREWYPKV
+699 ADLGELRQWYPKV

-731 GARQVTLIV
+731 GAQQVTLIV

-819 LENDRVSHEGQ
+819 LEDDRVSHEGQ
-830 FASESIAFDMAEG
+830 FASESISFDMAEG
-843 VTVEQGG
+843 VTVEQGT

-855 AIAKVGLPEDVI
+855 AIAKLGMPEDVI
-867 AKMAGTADAFAA
+867 VKMAGTADAFAA

-961 QLERSQGMAPL
+961 QLERQKGLEPL

-1000 LMSRAEGAEMRQPL
+1000 LLSRAEGAEMRQPL

-1040 DRLRHRF
+1040 DKLRHRF

>member
-1 MQGPLREQA
+1 
-10 RSHRGAAGLVGW
+10 
-22 CGGQSSMNLSGPFI
+22 MNLSGPFI
-36 KRPVATMLLSLAIM
+36 KRPVATMLLSLAIL

-62 SPLPQMDFPV
+62 APLPQMDFPV

-98 FGSIAGVNTMS
+98 FGAIAGVNTMS

-142 SRTLLP
+142 SRNLLP

-217 EPQSLNQYGVALDDV
+217 EPQALNQYGVALDDV

-247 VEDDQRLWQVQA
+247 VEDGQRLWQVQA

-271 LIIHYNGGA
+271 LIIHYADGA

-297 YNSGFFNDDAAVLLV
+297 YNSGFFNNDAAVLLV

-342 VKLNLA
+342 VKLNVA

-435 ENISRHIDEGVRP
+435 ENISRHIDKGVPP
-448 MRAAYLGAQEV
+448 MKAAYLGAQEV

-467 VSLVAVFLSILFMG
+467 ASLVAVFLSILFMG
-481 GIIES
+481 GIVES
-486 LFREFSITLAAAIV
+486 LFREFSITLAASIV

-522 PGQENR
+522 PGEENR
-528 LQRWSRRANDWMV
+528 LQRWSQRANEWMV

-552 RHKRLTLL
+552 RHRRLTLL
-560 SLFVTIGV
+560 SLLVTVGV

-595 DDGLSFSVMQPKME
+595 DDGLSFNVMQPKME
-609 IFRRAVLKDEAVE
+609 TFRRAVLKDDAVQ

-627 IGGNNGTNNAFMLV
+627 IGGTNGTNNAFMLV
-641 RLKPIKERSISAQ
+641 RLKPIKERNLSAQ
-654 KVIERLRKEMPKVP
+654 KVIERLRKEMPKVA

-699 GDLGALREWYPKV
+699 ADLGELREWYPKV

-731 GARQVTLIV
+731 GAQQVTLIV

-819 LENDRVSHEGQ
+819 LEDDRVSHEGQ
-830 FASESIAFDMAEG
+830 FASESISFDMAEG
-843 VTVEQGG
+843 VAVEQGT

-855 AIAKVGLPEDVI
+855 AIARLGMPEDVI
-867 AKMAGTADAFAA
+867 VKMAGTADAFAA

-961 QLERSQGMAPL
+961 QLERHQGMAPL

-1000 LMSRAEGAEMRQPL
+1000 LLSRAEGAEMRQPL
-1014 GLTIIGGLIF
+1014 GLTIIGGLVF

-1040 DRLRHRF
+1040 DKLRHRF
-1047 NKWRGVRTDA
+1047 NHWRGVRTDV